1 MVTTLDS
8 IRIRIAK
15 RLRAARKQ
23 KGYSQ
28 RDLGLLTG
36 LSDKSISAYE
46 KAKVTPPVEVLARL
60 AEELEKP
67 ISYFV
72 EEELDAAR
80 MAVAVLQRVREELKR
95 LEEKVESLEKLLK
108 G

>member
-1 MVTTLDS
+1 MVPSPDS

-72 EEELDAAR
+72 EEELDAAKL
-80 MAVAVLQRVREELKR
+80 AVALLQRLKEQLR
-95 LEEKVESLEKLLK
+95 KIEEKVEYLEKLLK
-108 G
+108 E